1 MGVRQLLI
9 GVAIIS
15 VAAGVATWGI
25 RTFQMPGQEA
35 VVVMTGL
42 RSEDGRVGAH
52 ANRNRQVVLINNL
65 ELSDLESTNTYGIT
79 SMRARQP
86 GGGTLLRLTV
96 SSDSRTNAINGAN
109 AVAVELVE
117 NPLGANSDSQPL
129 DIVALATSAQPT
141 SVPVQEAVA
150 VAAVVLV
157 LGVAFVMVTSSQ
169 EP

>member
-1 MGVRQLLI
+1 MRIRQLLI
-9 GVAIIS
+9 GVAVIS
-15 VAAGVATWGI
+15 IAAGVATWGI
-25 RTFQMPGQEA
+25 RTFQIPGHEA

-42 RSEDGRVGAH
+42 RSEDGRIGAH
-52 ANRNRQVVLINNL
+52 ANRNRQVVLINNVD
-65 ELSDLESTNTYGIT
+65 LSDLESTAAYDVT
-79 SMRARQP
+79 SVRARQP

-96 SSDSRTNAINGAN
+96 TSNSRTNAINGAN

-117 NPLGANSDSQPL
+117 HPLGANSETKPL

-141 SVPVQEAVA
+141 SIPVQEAVA
-150 VAAVVLV
+150 VGAVVAV